1 MNLEDSH
8 LVEVGTLNFEWP
20 FIEQFAN
27 FNKNFSSTI
36 WTINCVWPAKRIPS
50 GFLQGAIRLKMMN
63 WCCGTLDDEW
73 NSLNLHPEPG
83 CTFEEE
89 RERESIG
96 HWWRR
101 GKGRYDKWRLASIF
115 PLEAVGERQSLQILK
130 FKLQSESEEAAAFIR
145 IAHWQCLGRRL
156 SSSRTTLQRRLI
168 RWWRTMINKGMKL
181 IKLKWITIINN

>member
-1 MNLEDSH
+1 MNNKLRLAGQEDS
-8 LVEVGTLNFEWP
+8 L
-20 FIEQFAN
+20 
-27 FNKNFSSTI
+27 
-36 WTINCVWPAKRIPS
+36 RIPS
-50 GFLQGAIRLKMMN
+50 GSHSAE
-63 WCCGTLDDEW
+63 DDELMLRHLGW
-73 NSLNLHPEPG
+73 WMEFVEFTPG
-83 CTFEEE
+83 ARLSVWR